1 MVLTGYAG
9 RVPRGLS
16 CSARST
22 LPHFPPLSIETRGDV
37 PPRPSDFAGHPSYH
51 RPGELFAGS
60 ASLRASPADDSGEP
74 RQLPANLLFTPL
86 RPGRWGAV
94 GERGGARW
102 EMVVRGTYHQAG
114 GHAGIPRANGSG
126 AYANSG
132 AAPGWVRHR
141 CPSITGPARR
151 PGGYSS
157 NLRRK
162 RSSMRSVNPPER
174 RGRPRPPAARSEDP
188 EPAESFDAPLPR
200 PGVAPLAPPS
210 RSSTPAPNM
219 TMNPIKLMIGKPP
232 GRTGRAT
239 PATSRTRPST
249 NKAAAWSR
257 RRLEV
262 VRRRPP
268 RTDDA
273 NFGSSA

>member
-51 RPGELFAGS
+51 RPGELFVGS
-60 ASLRASPADDSGEP
+60 ASLRASIPPGSGGP
-74 RQLPANLLFTPL
+74 RQLPANPLFTPL
-86 RPGRWGAV
+86 PPGWWGAV
-94 GERGGARW
+94 GEPGGAGW
-102 EMVVRGTYHQAG
+102 EKVVRRTVQRPGRS
-114 GHAGIPRANGSG
+114 RAHPASEQVRHR
-126 AYANSG
+126 ANSG
-132 AAPGWVRHR
+132 AAPG
-141 CPSITGPARR
+141 TGAAPLSAAEPART

-174 RGRPRPPAARSEDP
+174 RGRPRPPVARSDDP
-188 EPAESFDAPLPR
+188 EPAESLGAPPPR

-210 RSSTPAPNM
+210 RSSTPAPNI
-219 TMNPIKLMIGKPP
+219 TMNPIRLMIGKPP
-232 GRTGRAT
+232 GRTGRAI
-239 PATSRTRPST
+239 PATSRTRPSM

-257 RRLEV
+257 RRLEA